1 VNERKIE
8 LAIVA
13 LAIFVRIAAVFAL
26 RSYEIPRSAYE
37 HGEIASNLLTG
48 RGFSI
53 EFLGAFGPTS
63 QQAPVYPFI
72 VAAAYAIG
80 GIGTP
85 RSHLI
90 LELAQSGLGGVLAF
104 AVIRLAREIA
114 PERKAF
120 ARLAGL
126 IVAVHPTLVYAA
138 THVQVAGLNAVLLA
152 STLAAGYAAA
162 RTRRTRDA
170 IGAGALLALLALAD
184 PILALSSVSLAWIS
198 LRSRP
203 LKTSVRLLGI
213 EMLVFAIGLAPW
225 TIRNA
230 LVHGEFVAVKSTFG
244 YAFWQGNCR
253 LSEGTD
259 KVVRR
264 RTEGAVQQAARAGF
278 DLAEVNRS
286 LWKARHI
293 AGYLDDIALS
303 REDKKELG
311 MLSEPER
318 SRVLFRRAVV
328 DLKSEPWRYPRLCL
342 RRLRYFFLF
351 DETNPKSRSVIYRA
365 GHLALT
371 IAAVLGLMFTP
382 RSVRRSLAPTLL
394 AAALIALFH
403 ALTIVSARFHIP
415 IEPLM
420 AIWAAAPIGRERSN
434 LI

>member
-1 VNERKIE
+1 MNDRKID

-13 LAIFVRIAAVFAL
+13 LAIFVRIAAVFVL
-26 RSYEIPRSAYE
+26 RSDAIPRSAYE
-37 HGEIASNLLTG
+37 HGEIAANLLAG

-53 EFLGAFGPTS
+53 AFLGSFGPTS
-63 QQAPVYPFI
+63 QQAPVYPLI
-72 VAAAYAIG
+72 VAAAYAVG

-90 LELAQSGLGGVLAF
+90 LELAQSALGGVLVI
-104 AVIRLAREIA
+104 AVMRLAREVA
-114 PERKAF
+114 PERNAL

-126 IVAVHPTLVYAA
+126 IVALHPTLVYAA
-138 THVQVAGLNAVLLA
+138 THVQVAGLNAVLLT

-170 IGAGALLALLALAD
+170 IGAGALLALTTLAD
-184 PILALSSVSLAWIS
+184 PILALCAVSLAWIVA
-198 LRSRP
+198 RSCP
-203 LKTSVRLLGI
+203 LKTGIRLLGI
-213 EMLVFAIGLAPW
+213 MMIVFAIGLAPW

-230 LVHGEFVAVKSTFG
+230 RVHGEIVAVKSTFG
-244 YAFWQGNCR
+244 YAFWQGNCH

-264 RTEGAVQQAARAGF
+264 DAERALAEAARAGF

-311 MLSEPER
+311 KLSEPER

-351 DETNPKSRSVIYRA
+351 DETNPKSRNVFYRA
-365 GHLALT
+365 GHLALS
-371 IAAVLGLMFTP
+371 IAAVLGMMFAP
-382 RSVRRSLAPTLL
+382 RSLRRSLAPTFL

-403 ALTIVSARFHIP
+403 TLTIVSARFHIP

-420 AIWAAAPIGRERSN
+420 AIWAAAPLGRERFN
-434 LI
+434 PV